1 MHSTHTL
8 GSEYQG
14 TPTYKEV
21 CLNIG
26 QLEGLS
32 KEEVMTSKVFP
43 VQWHELSPEEKKKV
57 KKHYPGPGV
66 TKAPDF
72 DFVRFDNG
80 ILMPRLFLPFADRL
94 YNFEVREDD
103 IWIVSFPKSGTT
115 WTMEMV
121 WMLVNNVDKE
131 KAAEPATLRI
141 PFTEMTAMLGPDPE
155 KLPFAPEMREVM
167 LDPISYAG
175 KMPKS
180 TPRVLKTH
188 LPLDC
193 IPHGIR
199 ANYQIKDMTYFTFT
213 RCP

>member
-1 MHSTHTL
+1 MHSPHTL
-8 GSEYQG
+8 GSEPQG
-14 TPTYKEV
+14 TSTYKEV

-26 QLEGLS
+26 QLEGLP
-32 KEEVMTSKVFP
+32 KEEAMTSRVFP
-43 VQWHELSPEEKKKV
+43 VQWHELSPEEKEKV
-57 KKHYPGPGV
+57 KTHYPGPGV

-94 YNFEVREDD
+94 YNFEVRDDD

-141 PFTEMTAMLGPDPE
+141 PFTEMTALLGPDPG
-155 KLPFAPEMREVM
+155 KAPICPGNERGHVGSHLLRWEDAQVH
-167 LDPISYAG
+167 SKG
-175 KMPKS
+175 SQNTSS
-180 TPRVLKTH
+180 TRL
-188 LPLDC
+188 
-193 IPHGIR
+193 
-199 ANYQIKDMTYFTFT
+199 YSSWY
-213 RCP
+213 